1 MIYLI
6 LLLTFI
12 YPENVPFSEVI
23 RKVANEAKR
32 ATVNISAVQIW
43 EEEEPIYRFFFGDPF
58 EEFFFGPDFFDF
70 PRRKR
75 RFKTEATGSGFII
88 SEDGYVLT
96 NEHVIRGAQE
106 IKVTLR
112 EGGKDK
118 SYDAEIVGK
127 DHETD
132 VAVIKIKAKR
142 KFPYLELGDSDK
154 IQVGDWVVAIGSPF
168 GLEQTVTCG
177 IISAI
182 RQKVVIEDKVFEN
195 MIQTDAAINRGNSG
209 GPLVDLNGKV
219 IGINTAIYAPTGVF
233 AGIGFAI
240 PINLAKDILD
250 DLISKGKVE
259 RGWLGVYIQDVDE
272 VIAKQFG
279 LKEVKGAL
287 VNKVVPNSPAEKGG
301 VKRGDIILEVDGKE
315 VKDSLSLKRL
325 ISGKE
330 PGEKVKLKV
339 LREKRII
346 NLKIKL
352 GRRGKEV
359 KERFVERGRKEVE
372 WKGIVVSNLNEELRR
387 FFSIPDDVDGVVV
400 IRIKEGS
407 FGEMAGLLK
416 GDLIRGINQ
425 REISD
430 IEDFKE
436 VTKRIDTKEGVV
448 FDIIRR
454 GEPLYLSVI
463 GE

>member
-1 MIYLI
+1 MFYLI

-12 YPENVPFSEVI
+12 YSENVPFSEVI
-23 RKVANEAKR
+23 RRVANKAKR

-58 EEFFFGPDFFDF
+58 EEFFFGPDFFNF

-75 RFKTEATGSGFII
+75 RFKAEATGSGFII

-112 EGGKDK
+112 EGGRDK

-132 VAVIKIKAKR
+132 IAVIKIKSKR
-142 KFPYLELGDSDK
+142 KFPYLELGDSDR

-182 RQKVVIEDKVFEN
+182 RQKVVIEDKIFEN

-219 IGINTAIYAPTGVF
+219 VGINTAIYAPTGVF
-233 AGIGFAI
+233 AGVGFAI
-240 PINLAKDILD
+240 PINLAKDILN

-272 VIAKQFG
+272 IIAKQFG
-279 LKEVKGAL
+279 LKEVKGAI
-287 VNKVVPNSPAEKGG
+287 VNNVVSGSPAEKFGIR
-301 VKRGDIILEVDGKE
+301 RGDIILEVDGKE
-315 VKDSLSLKRL
+315 VKDSLTLKRL
-325 ISGKE
+325 ISRKE
-330 PGEKVKLKV
+330 PGEKVKLKIW
-339 LREKRII
+339 RKKRVI
-346 NLKIKL
+346 NLKVKL
-352 GRRGKEV
+352 GRKE
-359 KERFVERGRKEVE
+359 KEIKEKIVERGRKEVE
-372 WKGIVVSNLNEELRR
+372 WKGIIVRNLNEDLRR
-387 FFSIPDDVDGVVV
+387 VFSIPRDVDGVVV
-400 IRIKEGS
+400 VRIEEGS
-407 FGEMAGLLK
+407 FGEEAGLMR

-425 REISD
+425 EKVLS
-430 IEDFKE
+430 IEDFKRI
-436 VTKRIDTKEGVV
+436 TKGIDVKEGVV